1 MLLGPHYNLLV
12 VGDAGEVFSSLAD
25 AMGRRDQVHL
35 PVVLKAAWGD
45 VAKCGEMWRIGRV
58 ILKRTGLIL

>member
-1 MLLGPHYNLLV
+1 M
-12 VGDAGEVFSSLAD
+12 GDAGEVFSSLAD

>member
-1 MLLGPHYNLLV
+1 M
-12 VGDAGEVFSSLAD
+12 GDAGEVFSSLAD

-45 VAKCGEMWRIGRV
+45 VAKCGEMWRNVANWEGHIETHRV
-58 ILKRTGLIL
+58 DPRDALLL